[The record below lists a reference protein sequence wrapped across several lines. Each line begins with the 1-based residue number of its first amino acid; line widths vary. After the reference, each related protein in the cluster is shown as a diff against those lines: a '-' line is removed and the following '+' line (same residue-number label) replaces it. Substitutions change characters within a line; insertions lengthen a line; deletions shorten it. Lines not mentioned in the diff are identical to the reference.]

1 MDPDVFPIS
10 FKMSLHKLDL
20 PEPDSPTIPNVSP
33 SNKEKLILSTA
44 YIKIEDLNKPL
55 ESL

>member
-33 SNKEKLILSTA
+33 SNKEKLILSKLKT
-44 YIKIEDLNKPL
+44 
-55 ESL
+55 